1 MLFPLLLSIFSET
14 PTTETPPT
22 TEVTSGVGQ
31 ETPNVIE
38 IDPEATYVL
47 KGSAVENAR
56 KGDVMWKETMRAKDY
71 TQGKQ
76 QLSAAQKSN
85 DEQIVQYKQQVEQL
99 NNQVLKMKL
108 GNDYQEATTTPPP
121 QQQQT
126 EPVQQEG
133 ATQTPG
139 YDWLYEEPE
148 APPASTAQQVIPPTP
163 NGLSSPQQYNNVV
176 KLLLQHPDI
185 QQSFSKMV
193 NEEVTKQLVTST
205 QQQNDTTQLNELNT
219 QAEQK
224 FKEQWGDA
232 GSEFVYGYADA
243 LYAKSSIPEVFSVAD
258 KFGQSMKAKLR
269 EEIIQETEQE
279 RKSAV
284 EQAISAPIEV
294 EIKDDDSPRE
304 IRDKRKKDALRRTA
318 LIK

>member
-1 MLFPLLLSIFSET
+1 MLFPLLLSICSET
-14 PTTETPPT
+14 PPTETPPT
-22 TEVTSGVGQ
+22 TEVTS
-31 ETPNVIE
+31 TPEVIE

-47 KGSAVENAR
+47 KGSAADNAR
-56 KGDVMWKETMRAKDY
+56 KGDVMWTETMRAKDY
-71 TQGKQ
+71 TQKTQ

-85 DEQIVQYKQQVEQL
+85 EEQVAQYKQQVEQL

-108 GNDYQEATTTPPP
+108 GNDFQAATTTPPP
-121 QQQQT
+121 QQQQA
-126 EPVQQEG
+126 EPVQQED

-139 YDWLYEEPE
+139 YDWLYEESAKE
-148 APPASTAQQVIPPTP
+148 APPASPTQQVIPPTP
-163 NGLSSPQQYNNVV
+163 NGLSSPQQYDNVV

-205 QQQNDTTQLNELNT
+205 QQQQAETQLNGINT
-219 QAEQK
+219 QAEQQ
-224 FKEQWGDA
+224 FKQKWGDEA
-232 GSEFVYGYADA
+232 GDLYYNMLDA
-243 LYAKSSIPEVFSVAD
+243 LFQKGSIPDAFSAMD
-258 KFGQSMKAKLR
+258 KIAQLAGKKIHQGLVD
-269 EEIIQETEQE
+269 QEEQE

-304 IRDKRKKDALRRTA
+304 IRDKRKSDALKRTA